1 MILTEKKKQTN
12 KHFLSVAYLGGKS
25 LLMLAITLWS
35 CYPLLRRR
43 KINVLTERIK
53 TPAQEDMGGAAKI
66 NAAAKDVTILN
77 NSFKTIRIKTKSCD
91 QKKKKKYWDLVQLHV
106 ILIKAFFR
114 PYIAQWS
121 FFFFLK

>member
-1 MILTEKKKQTN
+1 
-12 KHFLSVAYLGGKS
+12 
-25 LLMLAITLWS
+25 MLAITLWS

-91 QKKKKKYWDLVQLHV
+91 QKKKKKNIGTWC
-106 ILIKAFFR
+106 
-114 PYIAQWS
+114 S
-121 FFFFLK
+121 CM